1 MQPETCGSH
10 CLRLADAGEVGT
22 PEDAGEILE
31 LRVYMIFRM
40 DRMLVI
46 KESNRSK
53 SVKYHSI
60 KHICQ

>member
-1 MQPETCGSH
+1 MQPETRGSH

-22 PEDAGEILE
+22 LEDAGEILE
-31 LRVYMIFRM
+31 LRVHTSFKM
-40 DRMLVI
+40 DRMQVI

-60 KHICQ
+60 KHVCQ